1 MLPSWNYILYIH
13 IISIF
18 YTIMFPW
25 KFDLDIAGQ
34 TQSGHEAT
42 VHHPHRRRPPVK
54 ENPREPGELP
64 KPQSA
69 IPGGFADFSDLSDFH
84 MVCISTRSE
93 ESIKTFFWIF
103 VGYLN
108 IFEPDPKHAVLCF
121 LIPDDIAFTFFDFC
135 QGRSYRGVAYI
146 LYMYLRV
153 YICIYIYTYVYFRA
167 EFPVKPGMACP
178 LEILALPSSSM
189 AGAQETSA
197 GAKTSRAGGKTTG
210 AAGAGTKVPFEAKGA
225 IGARAQAWIAWDQG
239 TSRAWGEYVVDFK
252 GEMGMVHQ
260 FMLPK
265 WLVNELYMSLA
276 IYGHK
281 FRWFSSFN

>member
-1 MLPSWNYILYIH
+1 MHIH
-13 IISIF
+13 QKRGIYQDIF
-18 YTIMFPW
+18 
-25 KFDLDIAGQ
+25 
-34 TQSGHEAT
+34 
-42 VHHPHRRRPPVK
+42 R
-54 ENPREPGELP
+54 
-64 KPQSA
+64 
-69 IPGGFADFSDLSDFH
+69 
-84 MVCISTRSE
+84 
-93 ESIKTFFWIF
+93 IF

-146 LYMYLRV
+146 C
-153 YICIYIYTYVYFRA
+153 ICIYVCTYAYIYIYTYVYFRA

-225 IGARAQAWIAWDQG
+225 IGARAQA
-239 TSRAWGEYVVDFK
+239 
-252 GEMGMVHQ
+252 
-260 FMLPK
+260 
-265 WLVNELYMSLA
+265 
-276 IYGHK
+276 
-281 FRWFSSFN
+281 